1 MAVINLKVLVD
12 GSAIDTEISK
22 INSSFNKGI
31 KGTAVDNLQKKYA
44 NLISTVKNYEKSF
57 PKDTFE
63 KQTASLTRHLN
74 RVKELSQSYERSGK
88 LTKDQQKQ
96 YHQLSKDYA
105 NISAK
110 VATLRAE
117 TEKLEKSNKQSIP
130 SVDNLRKKY
139 ANLINTIQ
147 GSEKNYARG
156 TFSKITEEATKN
168 LEVLKQLDPTSA
180 DYAKTVNHLDKEL
193 NKLQADFA
201 ETKTS
206 ATNLHGSFK
215 DVVLGFAKFQ
225 LAATAVM
232 VPLQLLKKA
241 ISDINETLV
250 ETESR
255 TIALSRVLNEDIP
268 KSVISTQTFDLAQ
281 KYGQTVENV
290 SDALSNFA
298 KSGYSWDDAI
308 MATEAALVAM
318 NVAELDVEQS
328 TEGLI
333 AIMKQFGY
341 GAEDLMDIVDLL
353 NYTAD
358 NAAVTTEELLIAL
371 QKTGS
376 TAKNAG
382 LDLKETVALI
392 TKLSESTAASGQ
404 NIGNALRSLF
414 VFTSDKKA
422 LETFAGLSSEMNDL
436 VRNYRSGQANI
447 LDVWQ
452 GLGRELEAMEGNRGR
467 LSDLLGGTDLGS
479 DLEGQLTQI
488 EDQFAEIYGT
498 AGNYRQNYF
507 IALMQNIGDVD
518 RLVSDMNNAQDYS
531 AKENLETME
540 TYEKKLESVKA
551 HWEEIANDPQ
561 GILQMKKDLLET
573 ADAFLN
579 LFEYV
584 GDLYNISREGAGWI
598 FEKMIPNDTA
608 REILSSFGKNSAVN
622 RALNMIP
629 GFSRLNAAAQV
640 ATMAKNTEEALKA
653 YKAADTSEKIKEN
666 TEETSNKVIETVKTL
681 KDFNGDTL
689 TSIADKIKGIRDQ
702 TKDAY
707 DFEEKKK
714 AVLEAEQALLDA
726 QNERTTRVYNAQ
738 TGQWEWHSNQREI
751 QRAQDTLTDARKAV
765 EDAALAET
773 ENLLRTGNATNGQI
787 LEILDRWE
795 TAFGSGDFNPIKGV
809 VLDVLEESG
818 VKIGE
823 LTNFEI
829 IQKFIAE
836 NGLRE
841 ADRARW
847 GQALRYHGM
856 LDTYNSLTP
865 EEKASLQAYDSGG
878 VLHGLG
884 GIKATTK
891 DEVVLDPEMASKI
904 LSPVS
909 NAQFH
914 SFVNDLGLLFGASA
928 SAANAGNV
936 VYNNGQRSTDS
947 HDSHYSVNGIPIS
960 SEVARS
966 HTIEEIFGIFNLV

>member
-1 MAVINLKVLVD
+1 MAQINVKVLLD
-12 GSAIDTEISK
+12 LANATKGLDK
-22 INSSFNKGI
+22 FQKQFNSIG
-31 KGTAVDNLQKKYA
+31 KGTSV
-44 NLISTVKNYEKSF
+44 
-57 PKDTFE
+57 
-63 KQTASLTRHLN
+63 
-74 RVKELSQSYERSGK
+74 
-88 LTKDQQKQ
+88 
-96 YHQLSKDYA
+96 
-105 NISAK
+105 SAK
-110 VATLRAE
+110 NID
-117 TEKLEKSNKQSIP
+117 S
-130 SVDNLRKKY
+130 LRKSY

-147 GSEKNYARG
+147 GTEKNYAKG
-156 TFSKITEEATKN
+156 TFSKILEEAKN
-168 LEVLKQLDPTSA
+168 GLESLKDPANQTAKGLD
-180 DYAKTVNHLDKEL
+180 NLDGTLK
-193 NKLQADFA
+193 KLQADFA

-215 DVVLGFAKFQ
+215 DVVSGFAKFQ

-250 ETESR
+250 ETETR
-255 TIALSRVLNEDIP
+255 TVALSRVLNEDVP

-290 SDALSNFA
+290 STLLSNFA
-298 KSGYSWDDAI
+298 KSGLSWDESVQ
-308 MATEAALVAM
+308 ATEAALVAL

-328 TEGLI
+328 SEGLI

-341 GAEDLMDIVDLL
+341 EAKDLAYIVDLL

-376 TAKNAG
+376 TAKNSG

-392 TKLSESTAASGQ
+392 TKLSEGTAASGQ

-447 LDVWQ
+447 LDVWK

-579 LFEYV
+579 LFEYA
-584 GDLYNISREGAGWI
+584 GDFYNKAKEGAGGLLDKLI
-598 FEKMIPNDTA
+598 PDEKT
-608 REILSSFGKNSAVN
+608 RENVTSVGKNYFAMSAILSMF
-622 RALNMIP
+622 P
-629 GFSRLNAAAQV
+629 GFAIPAGLAQW
-640 ATMAKNTEEALKA
+640 ATSAKNKEEAEKS
-653 YKAADTSEKIKEN
+653 AADTSEKIKEN

-751 QRAQDTLTDARKAV
+751 QRAQDTLADARKAV

-773 ENLLRTGNATNGQI
+773 ENLLRTGNATNEQI
-787 LEILDRWE
+787 FEILDRWE

-841 ADRARW
+841 VDRPRW
-847 GQALRYHGM
+847 GQAFRWHGI

-960 SEVARS
+960 PEVARS

>member
-1 MAVINLKVLVD
+1 MAQINVKVLLD
-12 GSAIDTEISK
+12 LANATKDLDK
-22 INSSFNKGI
+22 FQKQFNGI
-31 KGTAVDNLQKKYA
+31 GKGTSV
-44 NLISTVKNYEKSF
+44 
-57 PKDTFE
+57 
-63 KQTASLTRHLN
+63 
-74 RVKELSQSYERSGK
+74 
-88 LTKDQQKQ
+88 
-96 YHQLSKDYA
+96 
-105 NISAK
+105 SAK
-110 VATLRAE
+110 
-117 TEKLEKSNKQSIP
+117 N
-130 SVDNLRKKY
+130 VDSLRKSY

-147 GSEKNYARG
+147 GTEKNYAKG
-156 TFSKITEEATKN
+156 TFSKILEEAKN
-168 LEVLKQLDPTSA
+168 GLESLKDPANQTAKGLD
-180 DYAKTVNHLDKEL
+180 NLDGTLK
-193 NKLQADFA
+193 KLQADFA

-206 ATNLHGSFK
+206 ATNLHGSLK

-290 SDALSNFA
+290 STLLSNFA
-298 KSGYSWDDAI
+298 KSGLSWDESVQ
-308 MATEAALVAM
+308 ATEAALVAL

-328 TEGLI
+328 SEGLI

-341 GAEDLMDIVDLL
+341 EAKDLTHIVDLL

-376 TAKNAG
+376 TAKNSG
-382 LDLKETVALI
+382 LNLQETVALI
-392 TKLSESTAASGQ
+392 TKLSEGTAASGQ

-422 LETFAGLSSEMNDL
+422 LETFASISSEMNEI

-584 GDLYNISREGAGWI
+584 GDIYNNAREGVGGL
-598 FEKMIPNDTA
+598 FEKLIPDNEQ
-608 REILSSFGKNSAVN
+608 RERVQNVAKN
-622 RALNMIP
+622 IP
-629 GFSRLNAAAQV
+629 FATTLMSISPVLGYYSAAAQFV
-640 ATMAKNTEEALKA
+640 THQKNKEAEKSA
-653 YKAADTSEKIKEN
+653 EDTSEEIKEN
-666 TEETSNKVIETVKTL
+666 TKETSNKIIQIEQTL
-681 KDFNGDTL
+681 SSLDSDTL
-689 TSIADKIKGIRDQ
+689 SSIADKIKGIRDQ

-738 TGQWEWHSNQREI
+738 TGQWEWHSNQQDI
-751 QRAQDTLTDARKAV
+751 QRAQDTLSDARKAV
-765 EDAALAET
+765 EDAALVET
-773 ENLLRTGNATNGQI
+773 ENLLRSGNATNGQI

-795 TAFGSGDFNPIKGV
+795 TAFGSGDFGGIKSLIIEALASSGI
-809 VLDVLEESG
+809 DVYGSDG
-818 VKIGE
+818 
-823 LTNFEI
+823 NFEKV
-829 IQKFIAE
+829 QKFIIDK
-836 NGLRE
+836 GLRE
-841 ADRARW
+841 VNRSRW
-847 GQALRYHGM
+847 GEALRYHGM

-884 GIKATTK
+884 GIKATAK

-960 SEVARS
+960 PEVARS

>member
-1 MAVINLKVLVD
+1 MAQINVKVLLD
-12 GSAIDTEISK
+12 LANATKGLDK
-22 INSSFNKGI
+22 FQKQFNGI
-31 KGTAVDNLQKKYA
+31 GKGTSV
-44 NLISTVKNYEKSF
+44 
-57 PKDTFE
+57 
-63 KQTASLTRHLN
+63 
-74 RVKELSQSYERSGK
+74 
-88 LTKDQQKQ
+88 
-96 YHQLSKDYA
+96 
-105 NISAK
+105 SAK
-110 VATLRAE
+110 NID
-117 TEKLEKSNKQSIP
+117 S
-130 SVDNLRKKY
+130 LRKSY

-147 GSEKNYARG
+147 GTEKNYAKG
-156 TFSKITEEATKN
+156 TFSKILEEAKN
-168 LEVLKQLDPTSA
+168 GLESLKDPANQTAKGLD
-180 DYAKTVNHLDKEL
+180 NLDGTLK
-193 NKLQADFA
+193 KLQADFS

-318 NVAELDVEQS
+318 NVAELDVEQA

-341 GAEDLMDIVDLL
+341 GAEDLMDIVNLL

-382 LDLKETVALI
+382 LDLKETIALI

-422 LETFAGLSSEMNDL
+422 LETFAGLSSEMNEI

-653 YKAADTSEKIKEN
+653 YKAADTSEEIKEN
-666 TEETSNKVIETVKTL
+666 TKETSNKIIQIEQTL
-681 KDFNGDTL
+681 SSLDSDTL
-689 TSIADKIKGIRDQ
+689 SSIADKIKGIRDQ

-714 AVLEAEQALLDA
+714 AVLEAEQALLEA

-751 QRAQDTLTDARKAV
+751 QRAQDTLADARKAV

-773 ENLLRTGNATNGQI
+773 ENLLRSGNATNGQI

-795 TAFGSGDFNPIKGV
+795 TAFGSGDFGGIKSLIIEALASSGI
-809 VLDVLEESG
+809 DVYGSDG
-818 VKIGE
+818 
-823 LTNFEI
+823 NFEKV
-829 IQKFIAE
+829 QKFIIDK
-836 NGLRE
+836 GLRE
-841 ADRARW
+841 VNRARW
-847 GQALRYHGM
+847 GEALRYHGM

-960 SEVARS
+960 PEVARS

>member
-57 PKDTFE
+57 PKDTFD

-193 NKLQADFA
+193 NKLQADFV

-290 SDALSNFA
+290 STLLSNFA
-298 KSGYSWDDAI
+298 KSGLSWDESVQ
-308 MATEAALVAM
+308 ATEAALVAL

-328 TEGLI
+328 SEGLI
-333 AIMKQFGY
+333 AIMKQFGHE
-341 GAEDLMDIVDLL
+341 AKDLTYIVDLL

-376 TAKNAG
+376 TAKNSG
-382 LDLKETVALI
+382 LNLQETVALI
-392 TKLSESTAASGQ
+392 TKLSEGTAASGQ

-422 LETFAGLSSEMNDL
+422 LETFASLSSEMNDL

-447 LDVWQ
+447 LDVWK

-584 GDLYNISREGAGWI
+584 GDLYNNAREGVGGL
-598 FEKMIPNDTA
+598 FEKLIPDNEQ
-608 REILSSFGKNSAVN
+608 RERVQNFAKN
-622 RALNMIP
+622 IP
-629 GFSRLNAAAQV
+629 LATTLMGISPVLGYYSAAAQI
-640 ATMAKNTEEALKA
+640 ATHQKNKEAEKS
-653 YKAADTSEKIKEN
+653 AADTSEEIKEN
-666 TEETSNKVIETVKTL
+666 TKETSNKIIQIEQTL
-681 KDFNGDTL
+681 SSLDSDTL
-689 TSIADKIKGIRDQ
+689 SSIADKIKGIRDQ

-714 AVLEAEQALLDA
+714 AVLEAEQALLEA

-751 QRAQDTLTDARKAV
+751 QRAQDTLSDARKAV

-773 ENLLRTGNATNGQI
+773 ENLLRSGNATNGQI

-795 TAFGSGDFNPIKGV
+795 TAFGSGDFGGIKSLIIEALASSGI
-809 VLDVLEESG
+809 DVYGSDG
-818 VKIGE
+818 
-823 LTNFEI
+823 NFEKV
-829 IQKFIAE
+829 QKFIIDK
-836 NGLRE
+836 GLRE
-841 ADRARW
+841 VNRARW
-847 GQALRYHGM
+847 GEALRYHGM

-928 SAANAGNV
+928 SAANTGNV

-960 SEVARS
+960 PEVARS